1 VIECRPE
8 VIERVLKV
16 VKTRLEQCVNDP
28 AGFSPEKTQGKSF
41 PNNSHINGGEGG
53 NKQYYTK

>member
-8 VIERVLKV
+8 VIERVLKI

-41 PNNSHINGGEGG
+41 PNLNGNNGADGG
-53 NKQYYTK
+53 NK